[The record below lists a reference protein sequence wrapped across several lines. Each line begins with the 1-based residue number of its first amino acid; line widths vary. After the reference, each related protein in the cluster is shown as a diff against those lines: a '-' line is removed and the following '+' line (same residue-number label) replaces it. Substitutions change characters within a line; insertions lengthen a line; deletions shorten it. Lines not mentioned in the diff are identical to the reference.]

1 MNNSIF
7 DKIEFGSYDAGE
19 SVELDAR
26 LSQIAPSEVPDHQV
40 KSMIDYID
48 FRFLHE
54 AVMPI
59 FQDDLRKLHQAL
71 SERYFAA

>member
-7 DKIEFGSYDAGE
+7 DAIESGSYSAE
-19 SVELDAR
+19 EAIELDVK
-26 LSQIAPSEVPDHQV
+26 LSKVEPSEVPDHQL

-54 AVMPI
+54 AVLPSL
-59 FQDDLRKLHQAL
+59 QDDLRKLHQAL
-71 SERYFAA
+71 SDRCFAA